1 MKCVDVNILLNAY
14 FVDAPHHDVAYA
26 VIEDC
31 CASDEDVL
39 LDGSNMIMGPEAI
52 AVMPTFRTLMTRYE
66 VRGNDVPD
74 LFLAACAVAVGA
86 TLISFDRG
94 FSKFA
99 EVTWWNPLAE
109 PVARL

>member
-1 MKCVDVNILLNAY
+1 MLTSTNARV
-14 FVDAPHHDVAYA
+14 FENPATLSAAAHFL
-26 VIEDC
+26 
-31 CASDEDVL
+31 DVL
-39 LDGSNMIMGPEAI
+39 LDGSNMILGPESI

-66 VRGNDVPD
+66 VQGNDVPD

-94 FSKFA
+94 FSRFV
-99 EVTWWNPLAE
+99 EVTWWNPLDE